1 MDSLM
6 TSAAWREIREPLEQ
20 ARSQI
25 DEEIRAYPAP
35 IPACDAQFN
44 HLMAQRARL
53 TRDLGRVDTVSS
65 KNLSDA
71 EMMAWLDDFLGLA
84 TYLDAPARQAVE
96 RFMDGLIVASEG

>member
-53 TRDLGRVDTVSS
+53 TRDLGCVDTVSTR
-65 KNLSDA
+65 NLSGA
-71 EMMAWLDDFLGLA
+71 EAAAWIGEFLASA

-96 RFMDGLIVASEG
+96 RFMDGLIVATEG